1 MKMLET
7 VVRGISMFGFEVK
20 RKSPEILLVVG
31 LVTGVATV
39 VVACKQTLKAGDIL
53 DEHKADMDKVHEAG
67 QVAEEHPT
75 EVEYSAADKAKDT
88 AIVYAKTTGKMVRLY
103 APAIGLG
110 VVSGT
115 SLIFSHV
122 ILKKRYLGVVA
133 AYGTIAAAFKK
144 YRERVIEAEG
154 LDKDREY
161 MHGAKREEVAYTYT
175 DEDGQ
180 EAVGHEITTTTDYDP
195 NDPRPSGYSKI
206 FDSCNPNYE
215 KDPESNRFFLERKQ
229 EYLTDK
235 LRAQGYLFLNEV
247 YEELGFPPTKAGQV
261 VGWIY
266 NEKNPIGDN
275 YVDLGITV
283 VRNARFVN
291 GYEYVAILDFNVDGP
306 IIDRV
311 HLENL

>member
-1 MKMLET
+1 MKIIET
-7 VVRGISMFGFEVK
+7 VTRGVSMLGFEVK

-53 DEHKADMDKVHEAG
+53 DEHKEDMDKVHEAEK
-67 QVAEEHPT
+67 VAEEHPT
-75 EVEYSAADKAKDT
+75 EVEYSAGDKAKDT

-110 VVSGT
+110 AVSCT
-115 SLIFSHV
+115 SLIMSHV

-133 AYGTIAAAFKK
+133 AYGTIAAAFKA

-154 LDKDREY
+154 PDKDREY
-161 MHGAKREEVAYTYT
+161 RYGVKREEVAYTYT

-180 EAVGHEITTTTDYDP
+180 EAVGHEVTTTVDYDP
-195 NDPRPSGYSKI
+195 FDPRPSGYSKI

-215 KDPESNRFFLERKQ
+215 KDPESNRYFLELKQ
-229 EYLTDK
+229 NQLNDK
-235 LRAQGYLFLNEV
+235 LRARGYLFLNEA
-247 YEELGFPPTKAGQV
+247 YRELGFPPTKAGQY

-291 GYEYVAILDFNVDGP
+291 GYEYVAIVDFNVDGM

-311 HLENL
+311 NLENL

>member
-1 MKMLET
+1 MLET
-7 VVRGISMFGFEVK
+7 VTRGIGMLGFEVK
-20 RKSPEILLVVG
+20 RKSPEILLIAG

-53 DEHKADMDKVHEAG
+53 DEHKADMEKVHEAE

-75 EVEYSAADKAKDT
+75 EVEYTAKDKAKDT
-88 AIVYAKTTGKMVRLY
+88 AIVYAKTAGRMTRLY
-103 APAIGLG
+103 APAVGLG

-115 SLIFSHV
+115 CLIFSHV

-154 LDKDREY
+154 VDKDREY
-161 MHGAKREEVAYTYT
+161 RYGVKREEVAYTYT
-175 DEDGQ
+175 DEEGQ
-180 EAVGHEITTTTDYDP
+180 EAVGHEITTTADYDP
-195 NDPRPSGYSKI
+195 SDPRPSGYSKI

-215 KDPESNRFFLERKQ
+215 KDAESNRFFLEMKQ
-229 EYLTDK
+229 NHLTDL
-235 LRAQGYLFLNEV
+235 LRARGYLFLNEA
-247 YEELGFPPTKAGQV
+247 YKELGFEPTKAGQI

-266 NEKNPIGDN
+266 NEKNPVGDN

-283 VRNARFVN
+283 IRNSRFVN
-291 GYEYVAILDFNVDGP
+291 GYEYAAIVDFNVDGP
-306 IIDRV
+306 ILDLIQ
-311 HLENL
+311 LENL